1 MASGQS
7 RAVLSCSSSYLCA
20 LALTGHMTKLY
31 DQQTTI
37 NESTESHVDQ
47 QERSDSQMRQELGT
61 RQDANQWH
69 SGC

>member
-31 DQQTTI
+31 NQQTTI
-37 NESTESHVDQ
+37 NRSTESCVDQ
-47 QERSDSQMRQELGT
+47 QEQLDSQMRQELGT
-61 RQDANQWH
+61 RQDANQWCL
-69 SGC
+69 GC